1 MTQPNGNTLSKLRS
15 SEGVDGNHSHKT
27 HAVGTRSVFQSLLDN
42 VKALSRDPL
51 FSSILVS
58 MEKVPAMEDEIRQLK
73 EEEKLSKNS
82 QRQLLEAFNQD
93 RDGLRAEQERLQE
106 HNAGLQ
112 EDIMRKEESAK
123 AHEAVRKQQADQI
136 QSLRKS
142 EETVKDDLSRSHKQV
157 QGLIKAI
164 EAEKQN
170 GRSLQA
176 SIDAQKVELTN
187 TTAELQQLN
196 KMHQTLQHRAEW
208 DAKELQTIAALSI
221 PLMEEAPR

>member
-1 MTQPNGNTLSKLRS
+1 MTQPNGNTLSKIRS
-15 SEGVDGNHSHKT
+15 SEGVDVNHSHKT
-27 HAVGTRSVFQSLLDN
+27 HAVGTRSVFQNLLDN
-42 VKALSRDPL
+42 VKALSKDPL

-58 MEKVPAMEDEIRQLK
+58 MEKVPAMEDEIRQLR

-82 QRQLLEAFNQD
+82 QKQLLEAFNQD

-164 EAEKQN
+164 EAEKQK

-187 TTAELQQLN
+187 TNAELQQLN

-221 PLMEEAPR
+221 PLIEEAPR